1 MLEFP
6 LGPLPLFKFIT
17 LSSFYCRRSTCL
29 PLKISAAIWPPVKCK
44 EGADFKKNLFSLSL
58 FLSFSPL
65 PFLHLNLAHSHSHTH
80 PHTHTH
86 SDKVPFS
93 PFVSHALAHPLTF
106 SHSLSPFPSLSL
118 SFRLSFSLCQS
129 YSYSFNPANRQ
140 TFQNCSFQLAFLS
153 ISRFLTSTVYF
164 NYQHYPY

>member
-29 PLKISAAIWPPVKCK
+29 PLKIFCSHLASSQMQK
-44 EGADFKKNLFSLSL
+44 GADFKKNLFSLSL
-58 FLSFSPL
+58 SLSFSPL

-80 PHTHTH
+80 PHTRMH
-86 SDKVPFS
+86 SDKVPVS

-106 SHSLSPFPSLSL
+106 SHSLSLSLSSLSL
-118 SFRLSFSLCQS
+118 SFRLSLSLS
-129 YSYSFNPANRQ
+129 
-140 TFQNCSFQLAFLS
+140 LS
-153 ISRFLTSTVYF
+153 VGLIVKIAMPSASL
-164 NYQHYPY
+164 